1 MFQVKHKKGIIDF
14 HHLKLKSVNCLKR
27 KIQKYYQN
35 IYDRIFEYW
44 SSEDN
49 LNPSNIKSHIID
61 HMKEK
66 SKYFILVMIPG
77 KGKKSKVV
85 NMSKKILTRI
95 P

>member
-1 MFQVKHKKGIIDF
+1 
-14 HHLKLKSVNCLKR
+14 
-27 KIQKYYQN
+27 
-35 IYDRIFEYW
+35 
-44 SSEDN
+44 
-49 LNPSNIKSHIID
+49 
-61 HMKEK
+61 MKEK